1 MVRFSVTFRNLID
14 FARGGIRLL
23 GVDARARGP
32 HSLRGGALVKV
43 HGVVGSQSAR
53 PCGHR
58 STGVAPNEWPL
69 VSHAGVKNNVCVASV
84 MTN

>member
-14 FARGGIRLL
+14 FARGGIRLV

-43 HGVVGSQSAR
+43 HGVVGVSQPGLVATAR
-53 PCGHR
+53 QGWHR
-58 STGVAPNEWPL
+58 TSGRWCHTQE
-69 VSHAGVKNNVCVASV
+69 SRTMCV
-84 MTN
+84 